1 MRKFHHSLR
10 RFFALVVGLVFFVSG
25 FLKLMDPVGTGLKMA
40 EYFKFLHCDFLLPVA
55 EGSGVAFSLLE
66 VLLGSALIA
75 GIARKVAAIAV
86 LILITGFTGLTLALY
101 LANPEMD
108 CGCFG
113 EAFHMTHLQSFLK
126 NVLLLALSLFAFI
139 PLTDG
144 YEARKPKKWG
154 FALVSLIAVIFAV
167 YSLRNLPLMDFTAF
181 SCGSQTLS
189 GIGGGTDGEDL
200 SETELAVLSFSDAFG
215 EYCDDLAATGEVLV
229 VSAYEPERL
238 DSTAWA
244 RVNAVVNDALVCGI
258 RPLLLTP
265 SAENVPME
273 FGECL
278 YFADTKTVL
287 TLNRSNGGATYLVDG
302 LIVDKWALRSLPS
315 GEQLSALM
323 TSEPIESAASASTR
337 GRVEFQGMLL
347 LGAALLI
354 LL

>member
-10 RFFALVVGLVFFVSG
+10 RFCALLIGLVFFVSG

-55 EGSGVAFSLLE
+55 KGSGVALSLLE

-75 GIARKVAAIAV
+75 GVARKVAAIAV
-86 LILITGFTGLTLALY
+86 LVLVTGFTGLTLALY
-101 LANPEMD
+101 LANPDMD

-113 EAFHMTHLQSFLK
+113 EAFHLTHLQSFLK
-126 NVLLLALSLFAFI
+126 NVVLLALSLFAFI
-139 PLTDG
+139 PLADG

-154 FALVSLIAVIFAV
+154 FALVSLIAILFAV
-167 YSLRNLPLMDFTAF
+167 YSWRNLPLVDFTAF

-189 GIGGGTDGEDL
+189 GTGSVSDTEDL
-200 SETELAVLSFSDAFG
+200 SEAELAVLSFSDAFG
-215 EYCDDLAATGEVLV
+215 EYCDDLAATGEVLI

-238 DSTAWA
+238 DSAAWA
-244 RVNAVVNDALVCGI
+244 RVDAVVNDALVCGI
-258 RPLLLTP
+258 RPLVLAP
-265 SAENVPME
+265 SAESVPME

-278 YFADTKTVL
+278 YFADTRTVL
-287 TLNRSNGGATYLVDG
+287 TLNRSNGGASYLVDG
-302 LIVDKWALRSLPS
+302 LIVDKWAVRNLPS

-323 TSEPIESAASASTR
+323 ASEPIESAASASNR